1 MANGSRGF
9 LFTGLV
15 GGTGMVL
22 FAGEGVQLMADAI
35 RLEDVQVRRI
45 GVHLL
50 VQGKPAKK
58 QNH

>member
-1 MANGSRGF
+1 M
-9 LFTGLV
+9 FTGLV
-15 GGTGMVL
+15 GGAGMGL

-35 RLEDVQVRRI
+35 RLEDVQVKRI
-45 GVHLL
+45 GVDLL

>member
-1 MANGSRGF
+1 M
-9 LFTGLV
+9 FTGLV